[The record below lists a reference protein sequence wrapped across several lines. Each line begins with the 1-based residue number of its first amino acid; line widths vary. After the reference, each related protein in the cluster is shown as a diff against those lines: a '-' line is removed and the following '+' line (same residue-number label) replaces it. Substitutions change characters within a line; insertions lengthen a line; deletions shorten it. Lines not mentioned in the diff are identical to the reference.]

1 MFKNI
6 FNEKTLAYIA
16 LIYIFSCIYYLIM
29 TRNIGTPFSD
39 LIKKYPNI
47 MKVKTESSKKRSEIF
62 YNGLLIGT
70 ILLIFLRPF

>member
-1 MFKNI
+1 MFTNI
-6 FNEKTLAYIA
+6 FNEKILAYIA

-47 MKVKTESSKKRSEIF
+47 MKVKAESSKKRSEIF

-70 ILLIFLRPF
+70 ILLIFFRPF